1 MFPAHFIKVYKLSLF
16 RMVTFSSVCI
26 GHQIYSARG
35 NLCELE
41 PVCLFSGTKDSF
53 VFVFHFEKQI
63 ENKIYI

>member
-1 MFPAHFIKVYKLSLF
+1 
-16 RMVTFSSVCI
+16 MVTFISVCI
-26 GHQIYSARG
+26 GHQRYSARE